1 MDYGI
6 NVSFRKTIYLLSLT
20 AVFLLSALPLTA
32 QEGMGWTA
40 TADYAFGQVM
50 TFHLDGPAAVRR
62 ATLFFQAPEFDTT
75 FVADAPL
82 PLTAGDGQ
90 PVSLS
95 YPVDLSRVRF
105 APFTTV
111 TYWWV
116 VEMADAPP
124 LTLPRQTLY
133 YQDDQFAWRQLEQDG
148 TRVFWSGEELALGQ
162 LALDIVAESLPR
174 WEAILPLPPD
184 VAFDLYLYPASS
196 DLRAALRLTGRD
208 WVGAHAHPELGA
220 LLVTAV
226 NSRTAPTDLRQSI
239 PHELTHYLLY
249 QSLGPLAYENVPR
262 WLNEGLATL
271 LEARPN
277 PTYGVVLETAVANNQ
292 TLPFTDL
299 CASFPA
305 TEERAVLAYAQSES
319 LARYIQGQHGNQALQ
334 SLLTAYADGLG
345 CDAGVRRALGLSL
358 AELER
363 NWLAAQ
369 QPQTALAQFLGQNG
383 LWLLLLVGSFLLTG
397 LIIWQQKG

>member
-1 MDYGI
+1 M
-6 NVSFRKTIYLLSLT
+6 NVSLRKTIYFLGLT
-20 AVFLLSALPLTA
+20 AVFLLLPTLPLSA
-32 QEGMGWTA
+32 QEGSDWTA

-50 TFHLDGPAAVRR
+50 TFHLEGPAEARR

-75 FVADAPL
+75 FVADVPL
-82 PLTAGDGQ
+82 PEAAGDGQ
-90 PVSLS
+90 ATHLS

-116 VEMADAPP
+116 VETAVTPT

-133 YQDDQFAWRQLEQDG
+133 YQDDQFTWRELEQDG
-148 TRVFWSGEELALGQ
+148 IRVFWSANDLALGQ
-162 LALDIVAESLPR
+162 LALDVVAEALPH
-174 WEAILPLPPD
+174 WAAILPLPPQLS
-184 VAFDLYLYPASS
+184 FDLYLYPTSA

-208 WVGAHAHPELGA
+208 WVGAHAHPELGV

-239 PHELTHYLLY
+239 PHELAHYLLY
-249 QSLGPLAYENVPR
+249 QSVGPLAYENVPH

-277 PTYGVVLETAVANNQ
+277 PNYAVVLETAVAQ
-292 TLPFTDL
+292 ATTLPLSNL
-299 CASFPA
+299 CGPFPGA
-305 TEERAVLAYAQSES
+305 EERAVLAYAQSDS
-319 LARYIQGQHGNQALQ
+319 LIRHIRGQYGNQAIQ
-334 SLLTAYADGLG
+334 NLLAAYADGLD

-358 AELER
+358 TELER
-363 NWLAAQ
+363 DWLTAQ
-369 QPQTALAQFLGQNG
+369 QPRSPLSQFFGQNG
-383 LWLLLLVGSFLLTG
+383 LWLLLLAGSFLLTG
-397 LIIWQQKG
+397 LIFWQHKA

>member
-1 MDYGI
+1 M
-6 NVSFRKTIYLLSLT
+6 NLSLHKTILLLGLT
-20 AVFLLSALPLTA
+20 AVFLLSFLPLTA
-32 QEGMGWTA
+32 QEEADWTA

-50 TFHLDGPAAVRR
+50 TFHLEGPADLRR

-75 FVADAPL
+75 FVADASL
-82 PLTAGDGQ
+82 PATAGDGQ
-90 PVSLS
+90 PVRLS

-116 VEMADAPP
+116 VETAVAPS

-133 YQDDQFAWRQLEQDG
+133 YQDDQFTWRQLEQDKV
-148 TRVFWSGEELALGQ
+148 RVFWSGDDLALGQ
-162 LALDIVAESLPR
+162 LALDIVAEALPR

-184 VAFDLYLYPASS
+184 LAFDLYLYPASA

-239 PHELTHYLLY
+239 PHELAHYLLY
-249 QSLGPLAYENVPR
+249 QSVGPVAYENVPH

-277 PTYGVVLETAVANNQ
+277 PNYALMMETAVANAV
-292 TLPFTDL
+292 TIPLADL
-299 CASFPA
+299 CDPFPA
-305 TEERAVLAYAQSES
+305 AAEQAALAYAQSES
-319 LARYIQGQHGNQALQ
+319 LARYVQGRYGNQALQ
-334 SLLTAYADGLG
+334 RLLAAYADGLD
-345 CDAGVRRALGLSL
+345 CDGGVRRALGLPL
-358 AELER
+358 VELER
-363 NWLAAQ
+363 DWLAAQ
-369 QPQTALAQFLGQNG
+369 RPQSPLAQFFGQNS
-383 LWLLLLVGSFLLTG
+383 LWLLLLAGSFLLTG
-397 LIIWQQKG
+397 LIIWQRTDAVR

>member
-1 MDYGI
+1 MNLFPGKVI
-6 NVSFRKTIYLLSLT
+6 LLLGLT
-20 AVFLLSALPLTA
+20 AVFLLSSLPLAA
-32 QEGMGWTA
+32 QEGAGWRA

-50 TFHLDGPAAVRR
+50 TFHLEGPAGLRR

-82 PLTAGDGQ
+82 PETAGDGQ
-90 PVSLS
+90 PISLS
-95 YPVDLSRVRF
+95 YPVDLSQVRF

-116 VEMADAPP
+116 LESAGAAP

-148 TRVFWSGEELALGQ
+148 MRVFWSDDDLALGQ
-162 LALDIVAESLPR
+162 LALDVVAEALPR
-174 WEAILPLPPD
+174 WAAILPPLPD
-184 VAFDLYLYPASS
+184 LAFDLYLYPTSA

-239 PHELTHYLLY
+239 PHELAHTLLY
-249 QSLGPLAYENVPR
+249 QSVGPVAYENVPH

-277 PTYGVVLETAVANNQ
+277 PNYAVVLETAVANAA
-292 TLPFTDL
+292 TLPLADL
-299 CASFPA
+299 CGPFPA
-305 TEERAVLAYAQSES
+305 AAERAALAYAQSES
-319 LARYIQGQHGNQALQ
+319 LTRYIQGRYGNQALQ
-334 SLLTAYADGLG
+334 SLLAAYADGLD
-345 CDAGVRRALGLSL
+345 CDGGVRRALGLSL

-363 NWLAAQ
+363 DWLAAQ
-369 QPQTALAQFLGQNG
+369 RPQPPLLQFFGQNG

-397 LIIWQQKG
+397 LIIWQQK